1 MSFLFKEINK
11 IHLKLIFIQF
21 ANCSSCFIAAKKK
34 IYSVVSENVT
44 LKITFNVIDTIS
56 NN

>member
-34 IYSVVSENVT
+34 FYSVVSENVT